1 MKLLYTKTMA
11 TKNTSK
17 RFAPK
22 LHIRKGDKVMVIS
35 GDYKGR
41 TGEVIEVIPSKN
53 RAVVEGVNIVK
64 KHIKATQN
72 ESGGIVEMPAS
83 IHISN
88 LSLVDPKSGEPT
100 RINYDVD
107 NNGVKVRIKKKS
119 GNVIK

>member
-1 MKLLYTKTMA
+1 MA

-22 LHIRKGDKVMVIS
+22 LHIHKGDKVIVIA
-35 GDYKGR
+35 GDDKGK
-41 TGEVIEVIPSKN
+41 TGEVIEMITSKS

-64 KHIKATQN
+64 KHVKATQN
-72 ESGGIVEMPAS
+72 ESGGIIEMPAS

-88 LSLVDPKSGEPT
+88 LSLVDPKSGEAT
-100 RINYDVD
+100 RISYRVE
-107 NNGVKVRIKKKS
+107 NGEKLRISKKS